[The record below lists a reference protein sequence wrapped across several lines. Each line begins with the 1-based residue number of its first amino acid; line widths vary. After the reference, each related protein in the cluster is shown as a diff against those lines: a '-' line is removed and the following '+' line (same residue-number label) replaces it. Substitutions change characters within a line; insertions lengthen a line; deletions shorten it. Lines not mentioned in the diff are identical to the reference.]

1 MNVSLNLSP
10 GQLSKLRNGHGIR
23 ITPMMTG
30 GGVDIMIDPMTYK
43 NLAKKLEMGK
53 GAIMKLGSAE
63 INMNKMG
70 GSDLFSGSGNKSGKI
85 NRFKKAEKW
94 RDFAGD
100 TVDRG
105 LDLTKK
111 GVSIYQDATSPLKR
125 LFGGEMDMEDMEGG
139 NIFNDAK
146 NAYNKNVKNSA
157 VGKAIRS
164 KAKSG
169 LNVGYDA
176 GTKFLDANKYTKP
189 IATIGRNQ
197 KNAVINRA
205 MKMSGLGLKLAS
217 GDGMRLSQGSGACC
231 GCGMPYND
239 KFLFGNQ
246 AL

>member
-164 KAKSG
+164 KARSG

-197 KNAVINRA
+197 KGAVINKA
-205 MKMSGLGLKLAS
+205 MKMSGLGLKLAQ
-217 GDGMRLSQGSGACC
+217 GDGMRLSGGRCC
-231 GCGMPYND
+231 GCGAIQND
-239 KFLFGNQ
+239 KFLFGTQ